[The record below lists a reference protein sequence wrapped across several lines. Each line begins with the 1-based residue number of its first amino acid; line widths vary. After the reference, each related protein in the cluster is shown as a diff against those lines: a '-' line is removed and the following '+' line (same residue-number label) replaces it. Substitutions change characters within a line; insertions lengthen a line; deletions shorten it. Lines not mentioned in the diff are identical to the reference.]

1 MTDVRAGQA
10 SSRALLT
17 RWVVASALVALVG
30 SLVGLGARATYGAR
44 TSGDE
49 PYYLL
54 TALGLAQDGSLDIA
68 DEIEEGAFRPF
79 HEIALD
85 EQTTPLDAAGRRVS
99 PHDPLLGVLLA
110 PAMALP
116 PSAAWPAAKATLAVL
131 AALLAGLTTW
141 VAVQRFDVR
150 PAVAGIV
157 VGGLSAAMPLA
168 SYGTQV
174 YPEVPAALAVMAAVA
189 LLTAPRVGPLHLLGF
204 VTAVVALP
212 WLAVKYAPVAAVVAL
227 LAGIRWWRAGHRR
240 TVVIATAV
248 FGVAGVAYLGLHHL
262 WFGGWT
268 VYAAGDHFVSSGEL
282 SVVGNAP
289 NPLGRAR
296 RLVGLLV
303 DADFGIAAWTPAWFA
318 LPAAIAVVLRQRTSD
333 RWVLLAPAAAGWLT
347 ATFVALTMHGWWSPG
362 RQVVV
367 VLPLLVIV
375 LARAADAMVSSRA
388 AMAGGLAALLAGV
401 VGWVW
406 LAVEASTGGPVL
418 IVDFADSAS
427 PIRRLLVG
435 LLPDGRRAGI
445 ADDVLLAVWAVALL
459 ASAMLAWRRV
469 GHADVVP
476 ATREAVDVRRLAR
489 AGVVAVGSVLVVA
502 VTVWGVR
509 TVDTAALRTA
519 WDTLSA
525 SPARLLVGVGAFGL
539 AFVLRAV
546 AWQRVLPRLGFGQAL
561 AGIHLALGG
570 NHVLPL
576 RLGEP
581 LRIVSVV
588 RRAGIE
594 AGAATASTVLL
605 RSGDVLVL
613 LVLGLLA
620 GPAVVTR
627 LLGPVGGIAAGVV
640 AALGVAAWLVIARR
654 PSPTRVADTASP
666 LPTGG
671 ELPGLSVIA
680 LTAAAWLL
688 EAVLVHEV
696 ASVFGVQLT
705 AAESVVVLAAAIA
718 GQLVAVAPGGLG
730 SYEAAATAGLAAAGV
745 PVATGLAIA
754 IGLHAVKTAYSLAVG
769 AIALGVPAPGLVGNL
784 RLPRRAIPRPAPA
797 APADLDAPVV
807 LFMPAHNEGP
817 RVADVV
823 RRAPATVH
831 GHPVVVAVIDDGSTD
846 DTVAEATAAGAVVV
860 PHPTNLGLGAAV
872 RTGLEWSVE
881 QGAAAVAFCDAD
893 GEYDPAELGSLVG
906 PILDGD
912 ADYVG
917 GSRFA
922 GQIEWM
928 RPHRRAG
935 NLVLT
940 AWVRWTVRQPVSDG
954 QTGYRAFS
962 PAAAADARIPHDY
975 NYAQVLTID
984 LVGRGYRY
992 AEVPITYRFRESGR
1006 SFVRLGRYLRRV
1018 VPTVWRQL
1026 NPPPLADTRPAT

>member
-1 MTDVRAGQA
+1 MMTDVRAGQA
-10 SSRALLT
+10 TGRALLT

-30 SLVGLGARATYGAR
+30 SLVGVGARATYGAR

-54 TALGLAQDGSLDIA
+54 TALGLARDGSLDIA
-68 DEIEEGAFRPF
+68 DEIEEEAFRPF

-85 EQTTPLDAAGRRVS
+85 EQTTPLDASGRRVS

-116 PSAAWPAAKATLAVL
+116 PDAAWPAAKATLAIL

-141 VAVQRFDVR
+141 VAVRRFEVR
-150 PAVAGIV
+150 PAVAGLV

-174 YPEVPAALAVMAAVA
+174 YPEVPAALAVMVAVA
-189 LLTAPRVGPLHLLGF
+189 VLTAPRVGLRHVLGF
-204 VTAVVALP
+204 VAAIVALP
-212 WLAVKYAPVAAVVAL
+212 WLAVKYAPVAAVVVL
-227 LAGIRWWRAGHRR
+227 LAGVRWWRDGHRQL
-240 TVVIATAV
+240 VWV
-248 FGVAGVAYLGLHHL
+248 GAGLLGLAGIAYLGLHQL
-262 WFGGWT
+262 WYGGWT
-268 VYAAGDHFVSSGEL
+268 VYAAGDHFVSGGEL

-289 NPLGRAR
+289 NPFGRAK

-318 LPAAIAVVLRQRTSD
+318 LPAAVAVVLRQRVTD
-333 RWVLLAPAAAGWLT
+333 RWALLAPAAGGWLT

-375 LARAADAMVSSRA
+375 LARAADTLLRSRTA
-388 AMAGGLAALLAGV
+388 FTAGLAALLSGI

-406 LAVEASTGGPVL
+406 LAVEATTGGPVL
-418 IVDFADSAS
+418 IVDFAESGS
-427 PIRRLLVG
+427 PIRRALIG
-435 LLPDGRRAGI
+435 LLPDGRRAGV
-445 ADDVLLAVWAVALL
+445 ADDVLLLVWAVLL
-459 ASAMLAWRRV
+459 VGSAVAAWRRA
-469 GHADVVP
+469 GRADVVT
-476 ATREAVDVRRLAR
+476 ASDEAVDVRRLVR
-489 AGVVAVGSVLVVA
+489 AGAIAVGSVLAVG

-525 SPARLLVGVGAFGL
+525 SPGRLLLGLASFGL

-546 AWQRVLPRLGFGQAL
+546 AWQRVLPRLSFGQAL

-576 RLGEP
+576 RMGEP
-581 LRIVSVV
+581 LRVVSVV
-588 RRAGIE
+588 RRAGVE

-613 LVLGLLA
+613 LVLGMLA

-627 LLGPVGGIAAGVV
+627 MLGPIGGVVAGIV

-654 PSPTRVADTASP
+654 TSPTSAAAGP
-666 LPTGG
+666 LPAGG
-671 ELPGLSVIA
+671 LPGLSVIG

-688 EAVLVHEV
+688 EAVLVHQV
-696 ASVFGVQLT
+696 AGVFGVQLT

-718 GQLVAVAPGGLG
+718 GQLVAVAPGGIG

-754 IGLHAVKTAYSLAVG
+754 IGLHAVKTAYSIAVG
-769 AIALGVPAPGLVGNL
+769 AVALWVPSPGLLGNL
-784 RLPRRAIPRPAPA
+784 RLPRRAVERPVPA
-797 APADLDAPVV
+797 RATEPDAPVV

-823 RRAPATVH
+823 RRAPSTVH

-846 DTVAEATAAGAVVV
+846 DTVAEAVAAGAVVV

-872 RTGLEWSVE
+872 RTGLGWAVE
-881 QGAAAVAFCDAD
+881 QHAAAVAFCDAD
-893 GEYDPAELGSLVG
+893 GEYDPAELGNLVA

-922 GQIEWM
+922 GDIEWM

-962 PAAAADARIPHDY
+962 PGAAADAQIPHDY

-984 LVGRGYRY
+984 LLGRGYRY

-1026 NPPPLADTRPAT
+1026 NSPRLAA